1 MSKVKTIIINVSDLI
16 EIALLI
22 VQDDQ
27 TKNNLKDMVLFWV
40 GGQSRIDEY
49 GGNIEKAFCDQFARR
64 FFMDAIEDGHF
75 RALNRFKNGEVEGY
89 DKMDGSSGITIKE
102 ATEFESDDLEVTITD
117 MGCV

>member
-1 MSKVKTIIINVSDLI
+1 
-16 EIALLI
+16 
-22 VQDDQ
+22 
-27 TKNNLKDMVLFWV
+27 
-40 GGQSRIDEY
+40 
-49 GGNIEKAFCDQFARR
+49 
-64 FFMDAIEDGHF
+64 MDAIEDGQF